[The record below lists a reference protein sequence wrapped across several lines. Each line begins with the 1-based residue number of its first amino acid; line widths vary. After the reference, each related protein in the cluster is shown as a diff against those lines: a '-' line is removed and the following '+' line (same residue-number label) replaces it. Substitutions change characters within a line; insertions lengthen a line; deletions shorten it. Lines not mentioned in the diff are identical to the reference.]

1 MKMKLAL
8 GAIVLSSAV
17 LFAGCPSSNQ
27 TTSQIKQQQILEY
40 QVINQEELEKGVG
53 YTLITADVIIDP
65 SQAIFSN
72 ESVEVTL
79 TKVLEEI
86 KKTEKPDGISLS
98 AYHRQEEV
106 AQGLGYTLGMAEWW
120 PKGHSFSVNNEENI
134 ENKTTYETKIQLVD
148 NTNEETPTEQEYAI
162 YDAFIKLGESDNN
175 PILEEMPEG
184 MTEDEFL
191 EWAETSNQAQ
201 DAFEQQS
208 LETVAD
214 EFSITAEE
222 VAATVNKVM
231 QYKL

>member
-1 MKMKLAL
+1 MKYKIGIITLVL
-8 GAIVLSSAV
+8 GTAV
-17 LFAGCPSSNQ
+17 LLSGCSGLSE
-27 TTSQIKQQQILEY
+27 TTSQIEQQQILEY

-65 SQAIFSN
+65 SQANFSN
-72 ESVEVTL
+72 ESVEATL
-79 TKVLEEI
+79 SKVLEDI
-86 KKTEKPDGISLS
+86 KKTEKPDGISLL

-120 PKGHSFSVNNEENI
+120 PKGHSFSVSNEENI
-134 ENKTTYETKIQLVD
+134 ENKATYETKIQLVD
-148 NTNEETPTEQEYAI
+148 NTDEEIPTEQEYAI
-162 YDAFIKLGESDNN
+162 YDAFIKLGDSDEN

-214 EFSITAEE
+214 EFSITVEE
-222 VAATVNKVM
+222 VEAIVNKVM